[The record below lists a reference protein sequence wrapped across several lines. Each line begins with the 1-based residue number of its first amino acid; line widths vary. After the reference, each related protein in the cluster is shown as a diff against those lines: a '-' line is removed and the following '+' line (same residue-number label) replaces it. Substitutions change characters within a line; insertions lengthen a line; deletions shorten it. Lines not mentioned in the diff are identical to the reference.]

1 MDKHENSP
9 AINSKSAGLSKSAAN
24 EQSAAVLTFLHSFSL
39 SDVPDEVVTHARY
52 LMLDLLGVAAAGR
65 QTKNADI
72 ICDYAAGFMGAG
84 KKQPAVPILFD
95 GRGVST
101 AGAALAG
108 GMMIDAIDA
117 HDGYKP
123 TKGHVGCALLP
134 SILAALASVGQLEDE
149 EAMLTA
155 LIAGYEV
162 GSRCGIALHRT
173 TPDYHTSGA
182 WMAVAVAGVV
192 SRIYG
197 LSVEASWHAMGIA
210 EYHGPRS
217 QMMRVIDHATM
228 LKDGSGWGA
237 MAGVS
242 AAELAAAGF
251 TGAPALI
258 ISDEACS
265 DIWSGLGTDWLLKE
279 QYIKLWPVC
288 RWAQPAMQAVGALW
302 QEAVFDPSDIT
313 AIEIETFHE
322 SLRLASPHPASC
334 DEAQYSLCWPV
345 AAMVIALAEWR
356 DFTAFDVSEDA
367 LARVDIHQ
375 LSARIRLV
383 ENDDFNKVFPHH
395 RQSRLHIDFADGR
408 RRTAFSAHTK
418 GDPETPVSY
427 DEMLAKFDNLIGP
440 TPLSGRA
447 TLLKQACLTPASEGL
462 ESDWQQLLFAL

>member
-1 MDKHENSP
+1 
-9 AINSKSAGLSKSAAN
+9 
-24 EQSAAVLTFLHSFSL
+24 
-39 SDVPDEVVTHARY
+39 
-52 LMLDLLGVAAAGR
+52 
-65 QTKNADI
+65 
-72 ICDYAAGFMGAG
+72 
-84 KKQPAVPILFD
+84 
-95 GRGVST
+95 
-101 AGAALAG
+101 
-108 GMMIDAIDA
+108 
-117 HDGYKP
+117 
-123 TKGHVGCALLP
+123 
-134 SILAALASVGQLEDE
+134 
-149 EAMLTA
+149 
-155 LIAGYEV
+155 
-162 GSRCGIALHRT
+162 
-173 TPDYHTSGA
+173 
-182 WMAVAVAGVV
+182 
-192 SRIYG
+192 
-197 LSVEASWHAMGIA
+197 MGIA

-345 AAMVIALAEWR
+345 AAMVMALAEGR
-356 DFTAFDVSEDA
+356 DFTAFDISEDA
-367 LARVDIHQ
+367 LAREDIHQ

-383 ENDDFNKVFPHH
+383 ENDDFNKVFPQL

-427 DEMLAKFDNLIGP
+427 AEMLAKFDNLIGP

>member
-1 MDKHENSP
+1 MDAHRISSSMN
-9 AINSKSAGLSKSAAN
+9 A
-24 EQSAAVLTFLHSFSL
+24 QSAAVIAFLHDLSL
-39 SDVPDEVVTHARY
+39 SDVPDAVVVHARY
-52 LMLDLLGVAAAGR
+52 LMLDLLGVATAGR

-84 KKQPAVPILFD
+84 ADKPAVPILFD

-108 GMMIDAIDA
+108 GMIIDAIDA

-134 SILAALASVGQLEDE
+134 SIFAALEAVGQLGDED
-149 EAMLTA
+149 ALLTA

-162 GSRCGIALHRT
+162 GCRCGIALHRT

-192 SRIYG
+192 ARIYG
-197 LSVEASWHAMGIA
+197 LNPDSSWHAMGIA

-217 QMMRVIDHATM
+217 QMMRVIDHASM

-258 ISDEACS
+258 ISDAACS
-265 DIWSGLGTDWLLKE
+265 DIWAGLGTDWLLPE

-288 RWAQPAMQAVGALW
+288 RWAQPAMQAVCSLW
-302 QEAVFDPSDIT
+302 QEAEFDPSDII

-322 SLRLASPHPASC
+322 SLRLASPHPTSS

-345 AAMVIALAEWR
+345 AAMVMALAEGR
-356 DFTAFDVSEDA
+356 DFAAYDVSDAA
-367 LARVDIHQ
+367 LARADIHQ
-375 LSARIRLV
+375 LAARIKLA
-383 ENDDFNKVFPHH
+383 ENDDFNKVFPQL
-395 RQSRLHIDFADGR
+395 RQSRLHIDFADGS
-408 RRTAFSAHTK
+408 RRTAFSAHTR

-427 DEMLAKFDNLIGP
+427 AEMTAKFDRLIGP
-440 TPLSGRA
+440 TPFASRA
-447 TLLKQACLTPASEGL
+447 ELLKQACLTPASEGL
-462 ESDWQQLLFAL
+462 ESNWQQLLFSPQSS

>member
-1 MDKHENSP
+1 MDAHRISSSMN
-9 AINSKSAGLSKSAAN
+9 A
-24 EQSAAVLTFLHSFSL
+24 QSAAVIAFLHDLSL
-39 SDVPDEVVTHARY
+39 SDVPDAVVVHARY
-52 LMLDLLGVAAAGR
+52 LMLDLLGVATAGR

-84 KKQPAVPILFD
+84 ADKPAVPILFD

-108 GMMIDAIDA
+108 GMIIDAIDA

-134 SILAALASVGQLEDE
+134 SIFAALEAVGQLGDED
-149 EAMLTA
+149 ALLTA

-162 GSRCGIALHRT
+162 GCRCGIALHRT

-192 SRIYG
+192 ARIYG
-197 LSVEASWHAMGIA
+197 LNPDASWHAMGIA

-217 QMMRVIDHATM
+217 QMMRVIDHASM
-228 LKDGSGWGA
+228 LKDGSGWGT
-237 MAGVS
+237 MVGVS

-258 ISDEACS
+258 ISDAACS
-265 DIWSGLGTDWLLKE
+265 DIWARLGTDWLLPE

-288 RWAQPAMQAVGALW
+288 RWAQPAMQAVCSLW
-302 QEAVFDPSDIT
+302 QEAEFDPSDII

-322 SLRLASPHPASC
+322 SLRLASPHPASS

-345 AAMVIALAEWR
+345 AAMVIALAEGR
-356 DFTAFDVSEDA
+356 DFAA
-367 LARVDIHQ
+367 MM
-375 LSARIRLV
+375 
-383 ENDDFNKVFPHH
+383 
-395 RQSRLHIDFADGR
+395 
-408 RRTAFSAHTK
+408 
-418 GDPETPVSY
+418 Y
-427 DEMLAKFDNLIGP
+427 P
-440 TPLSGRA
+440 TPH
-447 TLLKQACLTPASEGL
+447 
-462 ESDWQQLLFAL
+462 

>member
-1 MDKHENSP
+1 MDSHRISSSMN
-9 AINSKSAGLSKSAAN
+9 A
-24 EQSAAVLTFLHSFSL
+24 QSAAVIAFLHDLSL
-39 SDVPDEVVTHARY
+39 SHVPDAVVVHARY
-52 LMLDLLGVAAAGR
+52 LMLDLLGVATAGR

-84 KKQPAVPILFD
+84 ADKPAVPILFD

-108 GMMIDAIDA
+108 GMIIDAIDA

-134 SILAALASVGQLEDE
+134 SIFAALEAVGQLGDED
-149 EAMLTA
+149 ALLTA

-162 GSRCGIALHRT
+162 GCRCGIALHRT

-192 SRIYG
+192 ARIYG
-197 LSVEASWHAMGIA
+197 LNPDASWHAMGIA

-217 QMMRVIDHATM
+217 QMMRVSDHASM

-258 ISDEACS
+258 ISDAACS
-265 DIWSGLGTDWLLKE
+265 DIWAGLGTDWLLPE

-288 RWAQPAMQAVGALW
+288 RWAQPAMQAVCSLW
-302 QEAVFDPSDIT
+302 QEAEFDPSDII

-322 SLRLASPHPASC
+322 SLRLASPHPTSS

-345 AAMVIALAEWR
+345 AAMVMALAEGR
-356 DFTAFDVSEDA
+356 DFAAYDVSDAA
-367 LARVDIHQ
+367 LARADIHQ
-375 LSARIRLV
+375 LAARIKLA
-383 ENDDFNKVFPHH
+383 ENDDFNKVFPQL
-395 RQSRLHIDFADGR
+395 RQSRLHIDFADGS
-408 RRTAFSAHTK
+408 RRTAFSAHTR

-427 DEMLAKFDNLIGP
+427 AEMTAKFDRLIGP
-440 TPLSGRA
+440 TPFASRA
-447 TLLKQACLTPASEGL
+447 ELLKQACLTPASEGL
-462 ESDWQQLLFAL
+462 ESNWQQLLFSPQSS